1 VSYVIGVD
9 VGTGSARA
17 GCFTTDGRIAGR
29 GEHAIETWHPE
40 ADHVEQSSDD
50 IWHAVCAAVREAIAT
65 VDVGEV
71 VGIGFDATCSL
82 VALDA
87 QGKPVTIACDGDDRR
102 NVIVWMDHRA
112 IADAKAIDATQHPV
126 LQFVGGSISP
136 EMETPKL
143 RWVKEHLPATWR
155 RAAHWF
161 DLPDFLTWRA
171 TGRDTRSLCSTVCK
185 WTYLGHEE
193 RWDES
198 YFAAIGLGDLAAD
211 GFVRIGTDVRSPG
224 QPLGTL
230 DSATAEQLGLPPRT
244 AVGVSIIDAHAGAL
258 GMLGAPG
265 ADAPLDHRLAVIAGT
280 SACHLAV
287 STTRY
292 DVPGVWGPY
301 FGALVPD
308 RWLTEAGISASGA
321 FLDHA
326 LRMHPAGPLPF
337 EALEQELAKLG
348 PAATTLAADRHWQP
362 NVLGNRAPLAD
373 PTLTGGT
380 AGVRMRDDIED
391 LALWYL
397 AALQALA
404 YASRHI
410 VDALRDAGRAVDLLI
425 ACGGSAANAWWLQ
438 THADALGLPVA
449 RPEEPDAV
457 LLGAAMLGA
466 TAAGVHPS
474 LEAAM
479 SAMTRLATM
488 RPADPSVARYHD
500 AKYAVYRRMLDD
512 HRAYREMMVR

>member
-1 VSYVIGVD
+1 MSR
-9 VGTGSARA
+9 TSPRSASA
-17 GCFTTDGRIAGR
+17 
-29 GEHAIETWHPE
+29 
-40 ADHVEQSSDD
+40 
-50 IWHAVCAAVREAIAT
+50 
-65 VDVGEV
+65 
-71 VGIGFDATCSL
+71 
-82 VALDA
+82 
-87 QGKPVTIACDGDDRR
+87 
-102 NVIVWMDHRA
+102 
-112 IADAKAIDATQHPV
+112 
-126 LQFVGGSISP
+126 ISP
-136 EMETPKL
+136 PTVSCASAPTCA
-143 RWVKEHLPATWR
+143 VPASPSGPSIRLQLNNSDFPRERQSACRSSTR
-155 RAAHWF
+155 TRA
-161 DLPDFLTWRA
+161 
-171 TGRDTRSLCSTVCK
+171 RSAC
-185 WTYLGHEE
+185 W
-193 RWDES
+193 
-198 YFAAIGLGDLAAD
+198 AA
-211 GFVRIGTDVRSPG
+211 
-224 QPLGTL
+224 
-230 DSATAEQLGLPPRT
+230 
-244 AVGVSIIDAHAGAL
+244 
-258 GMLGAPG
+258 G

-425 ACGGSAANAWWLQ
+425 VCGGSAANAWWLQ